1 MGRTPA
7 IMLQGTGSHAGK
19 SVLAAGLCRLLFR
32 HGLRVLP
39 FKSQNMSNNA
49 HVTAAGEEMGW
60 AQAMQAEA
68 AGVAS
73 RVEMNPVLLKPEG
86 EDRSQVIRLGRVLTT
101 VRARE
106 YRRLAPA
113 LWPAIA
119 ESYARLAAEADVMV
133 LEGAGSPAEPNLAR
147 HDLANMRVARL
158 AGASVIIVGDIDRGG
173 VFASLAGTMLLLSE
187 RDKRSVS
194 GFIINKFRGDASL
207 LTPALEVLRRR
218 TRRRV
223 LGVVRYLPDLALPEE
238 DSVALETSTS
248 HRRPRPRPAARARI
262 AVVRLPRIANFTDLA
277 PLESEPDVELRYLDE
292 PSRIDPGDLLILPGS
307 KDTIAD
313 LRFLKARGFAAAIRA
328 HAEAGGAVL
337 GVCGGYQMLGAM
349 VEDPDG
355 IERGGSESGL
365 GLLRVRTRLRRAKV
379 TRRVRARWLPHG
391 PDFDGYEIRAG
402 ETVLEPDAR
411 PLVEA
416 ARGVAGCAG
425 DTGRVWGLS
434 VHGLFDSPASRRHV
448 LRWSGGGDVGRRGV
462 GAREMRDAA
471 YDRLADALEAS
482 VGMDVLRALLR
493 R

>member
-32 HGLRVLP
+32 HGLRALP

-68 AGVAS
+68 AGVES

-86 EDRSQVIRLGRVLTT
+86 EDRSQVVRLGRVLTT
-101 VRARE
+101 VPARE
-106 YRRLAPA
+106 YPRLGPA

-158 AGASVIIVGDIDRGG
+158 AGASVLLVGDIDRGG
-173 VFASLAGTMLLLSE
+173 VFASLAGTMLLLPE
-187 RDKRSVS
+187 RDRRLVS
-194 GFIINKFRGDASL
+194 GFILNKFRGDASL
-207 LTPALEVLRRR
+207 LTPAVRDLRRR
-218 TRRRV
+218 TRRPV
-223 LGVVRYLPDLALPEE
+223 LGVVPYLPDLALPEE
-238 DSVALETSTS
+238 DSVALETFVPR
-248 HRRPRPRPAARARI
+248 RRPGARARI
-262 AVVRLPRIANFTDLA
+262 AVIRLPRIANFTDLA
-277 PLESEPDVELRYLDE
+277 ALESEPEVELSYLDD
-292 PSRIDPGDLLILPGS
+292 PSRVQSRDLLVLPGS

-328 HAEAGGAVL
+328 HADGGGAVL
-337 GVCGGYQMLGAM
+337 GICGGYQMLGAL

-365 GLLRVRTRLRRAKV
+365 GLLRVRTRLRPTKV
-379 TRRVRARWLPHG
+379 TRRVRSGLRRLRDSRG
-391 PDFDGYEIRAG
+391 RD
-402 ETVLEPDAR
+402 DAR
-411 PLVEA
+411 TGRPAPRGVGGRGGRLRRGRGARLGAVRARALRLPGLAAARAPLV
-416 ARGVAGCAG
+416 
-425 DTGRVWGLS
+425 
-434 VHGLFDSPASRRHV
+434 RR
-448 LRWSGGGDVGRRGV
+448 RRRRRDGRRGS
-462 GAREMRDAA
+462 GDARH
-471 YDRLADALEAS
+471 RL
-482 VGMDVLRALLR
+482 
-493 R
+493 